1 MASEQNRRENEP
13 NKILGKSIS
22 GYVKYSFFVHPEILS
37 AGVYSKKIIWN
48 MEEML
53 IIFIWHSHFFREI
66 RNNFSVKNM
75 EVFMNFMVH
84 LEWTMI

>member
-37 AGVYSKKIIWN
+37 AGVYSKKII
-48 MEEML
+48 
-53 IIFIWHSHFFREI
+53 
-66 RNNFSVKNM
+66 
-75 EVFMNFMVH
+75 
-84 LEWTMI
+84 